1 MDFFQA
7 RALLE
12 HLANPRGFFHK
23 LAHLCGNRHIVIETS
38 PQIEIKA
45 SFGLCVAK

>member
-23 LAHLCGNRHIVIETS
+23 LAHLCGNRHIVFETS
-38 PQIEIKA
+38 SQIEIKPA
-45 SFGLCVAK
+45 FRLSVAK